1 MMNLKQADTLLAL
14 NGETRFTGFFQKL
27 GLSTQFLKK
36 QGFIQKNSGRCS
48 GFKITFP
55 PNFNYYEWKQQHE
68 QSIKEKQ
75 LEHSK
80 KSPWRRSNSL
90 MYDSAPISNSNY
102 RTNS

>member
-1 MMNLKQADTLLAL
+1 MKFEQAQKLLAL

-27 GLSTQFLKK
+27 GLSTSFLKK
-36 QGFIQKNSGRCS
+36 QGFIQKNPGRCA

-55 PNFNYYEWKQQHE
+55 PDFNYHRWKQQHE
-68 QSIKEKQ
+68 QSIKDKQ
-75 LEHSK
+75 LECSK
-80 KSPWRRSNSL
+80 NSPWRRSNSL